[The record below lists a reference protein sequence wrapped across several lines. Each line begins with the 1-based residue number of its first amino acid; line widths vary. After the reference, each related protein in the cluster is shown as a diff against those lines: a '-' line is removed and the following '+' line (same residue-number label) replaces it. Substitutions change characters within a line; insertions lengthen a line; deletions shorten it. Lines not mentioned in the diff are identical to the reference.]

1 MVQTWTDATRSR
13 WRRPP
18 ARLPL
23 VVIGLSMLLMAACT
37 STTGVS
43 TLDGTEDGATP
54 TPEASVDPEQA
65 IFEFAECMREH
76 GIDMPDPEIVR
87 GGPGEGGERGF
98 VGRGADEG
106 PAAPQFDPS
115 SEEFQA
121 AEDACREHLEGF
133 AAGPGDGPDMSEEQQ
148 RAFLDF
154 AECMREQGI
163 DMPDPQFDGGG
174 VTIGPPDEGEGPA
187 FDPRS
192 EEFQAA
198 EEACSE
204 HMEGFRPQ
212 AEAVEP

>member
-1 MVQTWTDATRSR
+1 MVQTRTDATRSR
-13 WRRPP
+13 RRGTP
-18 ARLPL
+18 ARLPS
-23 VVIGLSMLLMAACT
+23 VFIGLSMLLMAACT

-65 IFEFAECMREH
+65 IFDFAECMREH

-98 VGRGADEG
+98 IGRGADEG
-106 PAAPQFDPS
+106 PAARQFDPN

-121 AEDACREHLEGF
+121 AEEACREHLEGF
-133 AAGPGDGPDMSEEQQ
+133 GAGPGDGPELSEEQQ
-148 RAFLDF
+148 QAFLDF
-154 AECMREQGI
+154 AECMREHGI

-187 FDPRS
+187 FDPGS
-192 EEFQAA
+192 EEFQLA

-204 HMEGFRPQ
+204 HLGDVRTE
-212 AEAVEP
+212 